1 MLLSSEKRYFFIGT
15 LSGILANVLLGVSSI
30 FWKSIGSLNA
40 VVLVGYR
47 IYLSLLLVFLV
58 VCVCKDVR
66 RFYSQLTFRLLV
78 IHVFAAMLIAVNWG
92 VFIWASIHGRVLES
106 SLGYLIAPILS
117 IATGIVVYKESVT
130 VCKTIAVIVVMIAV
144 VWLFVLSNELDMRV
158 YLSIG
163 VSWGVYSCLKK
174 MTTLNV
180 FSGLLL
186 ESTVLAVL
194 YSLILFCSDLSMAIP
209 VEFELWRTLLLFSC
223 GVVSIVPLALF
234 SLSAKRLSGTSMG
247 LLQFVLPVTQF
258 FVAIMIYKQSLSMVI
273 MFVLLA
279 VMSALLLVV
288 LEPVLKIILVKNMGE
303 RHGA

>member
-1 MLLSSEKRYFFIGT
+1 
-15 LSGILANVLLGVSSI
+15 
-30 FWKSIGSLNA
+30 
-40 VVLVGYR
+40 
-47 IYLSLLLVFLV
+47 
-58 VCVCKDVR
+58 
-66 RFYSQLTFRLLV
+66 
-78 IHVFAAMLIAVNWG
+78 
-92 VFIWASIHGRVLES
+92 
-106 SLGYLIAPILS
+106 
-117 IATGIVVYKESVT
+117 
-130 VCKTIAVIVVMIAV
+130 MIAV